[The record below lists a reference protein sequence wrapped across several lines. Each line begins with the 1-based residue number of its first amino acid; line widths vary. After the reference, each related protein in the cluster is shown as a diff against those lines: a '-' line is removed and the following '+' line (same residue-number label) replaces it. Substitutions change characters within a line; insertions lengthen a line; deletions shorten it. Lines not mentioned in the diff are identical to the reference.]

1 MPKRAVNITTDST
14 KSAINK
20 PVAPN
25 AEASQCALKAA
36 IAAQLP
42 RVDLPELLLE
52 MHARTGFAGGLSHA
66 SALTHSA
73 DSQCG
78 CEVRSYVD
86 GTDSMRLVEPVGQKA
101 T

>member
-1 MPKRAVNITTDST
+1 VTLRFEADPSFLVL
-14 KSAINK
+14 SAPDKLEESSSLI
-20 PVAPN
+20 
-25 AEASQCALKAA
+25 ALKAA